1 LCGIN
6 ESISIKLLV
15 FNRFLSYSQ
24 KKLQAVIETEEN
36 ANRTQTDAALNSD
49 EQRRQRDLRLRMDI
63 DDSDIVVTGA
73 NPTRISRKQ
82 VSYVVF
88 LQY

>member
-1 LCGIN
+1 MT
-6 ESISIKLLV
+6 SI
-15 FNRFLSYSQ
+15 RFQFPPSLQ

-36 ANRTQTDAALNSD
+36 ANRTQTDSTVNAE

-63 DDSDIVVTGA
+63 DDSDIVVTGS

-82 VSYVVF
+82 VSK
-88 LQY
+88 

>member
-1 LCGIN
+1 MTIIQLQFPP
-6 ESISIKLLV
+6 SL
-15 FNRFLSYSQ
+15 Q

-36 ANRTQTDAALNSD
+36 ANRTQTDSTVNAE

-63 DDSDIVVTGA
+63 DDSDIVVTGS

-82 VSYVVF
+82 VSKY
-88 LQY
+88 Y

>member
-1 LCGIN
+1 MT
-6 ESISIKLLV
+6 SI
-15 FNRFLSYSQ
+15 RFQFPPSLQ

-36 ANRTQTDAALNSD
+36 ANRTQMDSTVNAE

-63 DDSDIVVTGA
+63 DDSDIVVTGS

-82 VSYVVF
+82 VSK
-88 LQY
+88 